1 MCNLFYV
8 IFSKFST
15 RLSLRS
21 PVFVCFT
28 KRSRSSVELD
38 ELEWEQCTRM
48 IPLSYSHPSSAA
60 IPLHRV
66 RSAEVAWPSSSQHVQ
81 AYCSMKELF
90 GDASSTTYYALLFGI
105 WWRKSMQ
112 NFLDA
117 VSLWFLNYGTL
128 ENIKSLNVTQY
139 CGRAYLESPSK
150 MAD

>member
-1 MCNLFYV
+1 ML
-8 IFSKFST
+8 
-15 RLSLRS
+15 LRS

-28 KRSRSSVELD
+28 KRSRSSVEL
-38 ELEWEQCTRM
+38 EWEQFSTRV

-66 RSAEVAWPSSSQHVQ
+66 TSAEVAWLSSSQHVQ

-90 GDASSTTYYALLFGI
+90 GDTSSTTYYALLFGI
-105 WWRKSMQ
+105 RAGCNGTKVCKTFWTQ
-112 NFLDA
+112 FLYG
-117 VSLWFLNYGTL
+117 FLIGTL

>member
-28 KRSRSSVELD
+28 KRSRSSVEL
-38 ELEWEQCTRM
+38 EWEQCTRM

-66 RSAEVAWPSSSQHVQ
+66 TSAEVAWPSSSQHVQ

-90 GDASSTTYYALLFGI
+90 GDASSTTYYALLFWIRAGRNGAKVCKTFWTQFLYGFLI
-105 WWRKSMQ
+105 MALWR
-112 NFLDA
+112 
-117 VSLWFLNYGTL
+117 
-128 ENIKSLNVTQY
+128 I
-139 CGRAYLESPSK
+139 
-150 MAD
+150 